1 MSRSRHV
8 VSLACLLLLGVGVVS
23 ASAADAPPA
32 GNVWPAHPAALYN
45 PTSRCPQLQQASP
58 EDAAAALIL
67 FEVSTSGRPSQ
78 ASVKAS
84 SSDEKLDSAAVS
96 CVMKLRFQPPTV
108 LGEGTPIAS
117 TEQIA
122 FKWAPT
128 PTRRTEATAA
138 AGAAGGAAAADAAAA
153 ATLGTPAAS
162 ATTAG
167 KSAAGTSAAGA
178 AAAGTTAAASSVR
191 GARQPAEVRVCVD
204 ETGKLAQPPTI
215 VRSSGDAAFDAAA
228 LSVAR
233 SGSGSYRA
241 ANADG
246 KAAAGCVG
254 LALTPGQ

>member
-8 VSLACLLLLGVGVVS
+8 VSLACILLLGVGVVS

-32 GNVWPAHPAALYN
+32 GNVWPTHPAVLYD

-67 FEVSTSGRPSQ
+67 FEVSTSGRPSH

-128 PTRRTEATAA
+128 PTRRTEAA
-138 AGAAGGAAAADAAAA
+138 AAGGAAAAGAAAA
-153 ATLGTPAAS
+153 ATPGTPAAS

-167 KSAAGTSAAGA
+167 KSAAGASTAGA

-204 ETGKLAQPPTI
+204 ETGKLTQPPTI

-233 SGSGSYRA
+233 SGSGSYRT

>member
-8 VSLACLLLLGVGVVS
+8 VSLACILLLGVGVVS
-23 ASAADAPPA
+23 VSAADAPPA
-32 GNVWPAHPAALYN
+32 GNVWPAHPAALYD
-45 PTSRCPQLQQASP
+45 PTSRCPLLQQASP

-67 FEVSTSGRPSQ
+67 FEVSTSGRPSH

-138 AGAAGGAAAADAAAA
+138 GAAGGAAAAGAAAA
-153 ATLGTPAAS
+153 ATPGTPPAS

-167 KSAAGTSAAGA
+167 KSAAGTAATGA
-178 AAAGTTAAASSVR
+178 AAAGMAAGAGTGR
-191 GARQPAEVRVCVD
+191 GARQQAEVRVCVD
-204 ETGKLAQPPTI
+204 ETGKLTQPPTI

-228 LSVAR
+228 LSVA
-233 SGSGSYRA
+233 SAGSGSYRA